1 MNPYA
6 SFLGGRKPVEV
17 ITGTADR
24 LADIA
29 AALGREGVE
38 RKPAR
43 NKWSA
48 REIICHLA
56 DTELVFAFRLRQ
68 AIAEENHVVQPFD
81 QDNWAANY
89 SAYDIQSALATFAMV
104 RAWNLTFIR
113 SLPPGAFSRTLT
125 HPERGSMTFQVLVE
139 TMAGH
144 DLNHLRQFDAI
155 VAASASTSAPANAS
169 ATA

>member
-17 ITGTADR
+17 ITGTTDR
-24 LADIA
+24 LAA
-29 AALGREGVE
+29 VTTALGREGVE
-38 RKPAR
+38 RRPAP

-48 REIICHLA
+48 REIVCHLA
-56 DTELVFAFRLRQ
+56 DTEVVFAFRLRQ
-68 AIAEENHVVQPFD
+68 AIAQRNHVIQPFD
-81 QDNWAANY
+81 QDTWAANY

-113 SLPPGAFSRTLT
+113 SLPPDAFSRTLT
-125 HPERGSMTFQVLVE
+125 HPERGGMTFQVLVE

-144 DLNHLRQFDAI
+144 DLNHLRQLDAI
-155 VAASASTSAPANAS
+155 VAASSSANAS